1 MQVVNQDK
9 GLRIGL
15 LPNNEETLLAPKRT
29 LRILIFIMERNST
42 LKFGNKLGC
51 SLRVITLFDIFLL
64 NVNFDKFSIELHFLH
79 GDKKKKKKTFY

>member
-1 MQVVNQDK
+1 
-9 GLRIGL
+9 
-15 LPNNEETLLAPKRT
+15 
-29 LRILIFIMERNST
+29 MERNST

-79 GDKKKKKKTFY
+79 GDQKKNIFLIISFIFVQFVEDKKSIVI